1 MSHGDPATIDV
12 MDRAQPDGHDNVV
25 TFFRV
30 PWDVYVSMDHLRSPR
45 IRRAYLDGVL
55 ELVSPGEYHE
65 VVKKLLARFLEAYAI
80 HRGTVLNAH
89 GSETL
94 RKERSKA
101 GVEPDECYFLGTT
114 PKEFP
119 DLAIEVVSTHESIDK
134 LEIYRRLRVREVWL
148 WQDEEL
154 ALYRLFEKGYK
165 RIRRSRVLPEVDITD
180 LVRRVRRANPW
191 QQTREIRAYIRWLDK
206 H

>member
-1 MSHGDPATIDV
+1 
-12 MDRAQPDGHDNVV
+12 MDRRDNVI
-25 TFFRV
+25 TFFPVR
-30 PWDVYVSMDHLRSPR
+30 WEDYVAMDRIDSPGV
-45 IRRAYLDGVL
+45 RRAYLDGVL

-65 VVKKLLARFLEAYAI
+65 LVKTLLARFLEAYAV
-80 HRGTVLNAH
+80 HRGTELNGH

-101 GVEPDECYFLGTT
+101 GVEPDECYFLGPT

-148 WQDEEL
+148 WQDEKL
-154 ALYRLFEKGYK
+154 ALYRLSEKGYT
-165 RIRRSRVLPEVDITD
+165 RIRRSRVLPDVDIED
-180 LVRRVRRANPW
+180 LVRRIRRADQW
-191 QQTREIRAYIRWLDK
+191 RQTREVRAYIRWLDK